1 MQNIKQKLKIL
12 LIEPFYSGSHKS
24 WADSYAQNSV
34 HSISIISLKG
44 IYWKWRMHGGAIS
57 LAKKFNNF
65 IHENEIPDLI
75 LTTDM
80 INLPVFTAFAD
91 MTGIPIVTF
100 FHENQLTYPWSTQD
114 RDKAKQRDHHYG
126 FINYTTALKSD
137 LIMYNSKFHKD
148 SFITALHKFLKQF
161 PDHNELSNID
171 IIKQKSVVSYLGLSL
186 QKFDDYKTKS
196 NNKIPIILWNHRWEY
211 DKNPAS
217 FFQILHQIK
226 NHGIRFQ
233 LVILGEE
240 FDTEMDVFTQ
250 ARNYFSNEILHM
262 GYCDSFEEYAKW
274 LWKSDYLPITSRQD
288 FFGASV
294 MEAVYCD
301 TIPILPNR
309 LTYPEL
315 FHIKSNPH
323 LFYETDEELVSIL
336 KSIIQNHGN
345 RNTNKLI
352 ELASQFDWE
361 IIAEKYDSII
371 LTAFENK
378 K

>member
-1 MQNIKQKLKIL
+1 MQNIKEKLKIL

-24 WADSYAQNSV
+24 WADSYTQNSE

-57 LAKKFNNF
+57 LAKKFNNY
-65 IHENEIPDLI
+65 ICENEIPDLI

-80 INLPVFTAFAD
+80 LNLPVFTAFAEVKA
-91 MTGIPIVTF
+91 IPIITF

-114 RDKAKQRDHHYG
+114 RDKAKKRDHHYG
-126 FINYTTALKSD
+126 FINYTTALRSD
-137 LIMYNSKFHKD
+137 LIMYNSEFHKD
-148 SFITALHKFLKQF
+148 SFISALRKFLKQF

-171 IIKQKSVVSYLGLSL
+171 IIEQKSIVSHLGLSL

-196 NNKIPIILWNHRWEY
+196 NNDIPIILWNHRWEY

-217 FFQILHQIK
+217 FFQTLRQIK
-226 NHGIRFQ
+226 DDGVIFK

-240 FDTEMDVFTQ
+240 FDTEMDAFSQ
-250 ARNYFSNEILHM
+250 ARKYFSDEILHM

-274 LWKSDYLPITSRQD
+274 LWMSDYLPVTSNQE

-301 TIPILPNR
+301 TIPILANR

-315 FHIKSNPH
+315 FHINLNSH
-323 LFYETDEELVSIL
+323 LFYETDEDLVTAL
-336 KSIIQNHGN
+336 KISIQNHRN
-345 RNTNKLI
+345 RSTSRLS
-352 ELASQFDWE
+352 ELAYQFEWRV
-361 IIAEKYDSII
+361 IAYKYDN
-371 LTAFENK
+371 LMLKTFKNK

>member
-1 MQNIKQKLKIL
+1 ML
-12 LIEPFYSGSHKS
+12 
-24 WADSYAQNSV
+24 
-34 HSISIISLKG
+34 
-44 IYWKWRMHGGAIS
+44 
-57 LAKKFNNF
+57 
-65 IHENEIPDLI
+65 
-75 LTTDM
+75 
-80 INLPVFTAFAD
+80 NLPVFTAFAD
-91 MTGIPIVTF
+91 VTGISIVTF

-148 SFITALHKFLKQF
+148 SFISALRKFLKQF

-171 IIKQKSVVSYLGLSL
+171 IIEQKSVVSYLGLSL
-186 QKFDDYKTKS
+186 QKFDDYKTKL
-196 NNKIPIILWNHRWEY
+196 NNEIPIILWNHRWEY

-226 NHGIRFQ
+226 NYGVRFQ

-274 LWKSDYLPITSRQD
+274 LWKSDYLPITSNQE

-315 FHIKSNPH
+315 FHVKSNPH

-336 KSIIQNHGN
+336 KSIIQNHGSG
-345 RNTNKLI
+345 NTNKLI

-361 IIAEKYDSII
+361 IIAEKYDSLI

>member
-80 INLPVFTAFAD
+80 LNLPVFTAFAD

-148 SFITALHKFLKQF
+148 SFLTALHKFLKQF

-171 IIKQKSVVSYLGLSL
+171 IIEQKSVVSYLGLSL
-186 QKFDDYKTKS
+186 QKFDDYKTKP

-217 FFQILHQIK
+217 FFQILQQIK
-226 NHGIRFQ
+226 NDGVRFQ

-250 ARNYFSNEILHM
+250 ARKYFSNEILHM

-274 LWKSDYLPITSRQD
+274 LWKSDYLPITSNQE

-315 FHIKSNPH
+315 FHVKLNPH
-323 LFYETDEELVSIL
+323 LFYETDGELVSIL
-336 KSIIQNHGN
+336 ESIIQSHGN
-345 RNTNKLI
+345 GNTNKLSKI
-352 ELASQFDWE
+352 ASQFDWE
-361 IIAEKYDSII
+361 IIAQKYDSLI
-371 LTAFENK
+371 LTAFEK
-378 K
+378 KK

>member
-1 MQNIKQKLKIL
+1 MQNIKEKLKIL

-24 WADSYAQNSV
+24 WADGYTQNSE
-34 HSISIISLKG
+34 HTISILSLKG

-57 LAKKFNNF
+57 LAKKFNNY
-65 IHENEIPDLI
+65 IRENKMPDLI

-80 INLPVFTAFAD
+80 LNLPVFTAFAEVN
-91 MTGIPIVTF
+91 TIPIVTF

-114 RDKAKQRDHHYG
+114 RDKAKKRDHHYG
-126 FINYTTALKSD
+126 FINYTTALRSD

-148 SFITALHKFLKQF
+148 SFISALRKFLKQF

-171 IIKQKSVVSYLGLSL
+171 IIQQKSIVSHLGLSL
-186 QKFDDYKTKS
+186 NKFDKYKIKS
-196 NNKIPIILWNHRWEY
+196 NNDIPIILWNHRWEY

-217 FFQILHQIK
+217 FFQILREIK
-226 NHGIRFQ
+226 DDGVIFK

-240 FDTEMDVFTQ
+240 FDTEMDVFKQ
-250 ARNYFSNEILHM
+250 ARKYFADEILHM
-262 GYCDSFEEYAKW
+262 GYCDSFDEYAKW
-274 LWKSDYLPITSRQD
+274 LWTSDFLPITSNQE

-301 TIPILPNR
+301 TVPLLPNR

-315 FHIKSNPH
+315 FHKKSNSN
-323 LFYETDEELVSIL
+323 LFYETDEDLATALKVS
-336 KSIIQNHGN
+336 IQNHGN
-345 RNTNKLI
+345 TSTNRLRN
-352 ELASQFDWE
+352 LASQFEWRV
-361 IIAEKYDSII
+361 IAYKYDY
-371 LTAFENK
+371 LMQKTFENK